1 MKRFISVLLAVT
13 LAASALTLFAASA
26 SAKAENV
33 SLRAYC
39 EKFYSE
45 KKSLKRAY
53 KCKVKYNE
61 QEKIKVK
68 FSDDGSIYTLTVRG
82 LKVTDKACP
91 VVKIYYVGSDKK
103 VNVVKCLRFRVYE
116 AGTVKFKN
124 RQVNEGTSKE
134 ITVNNPFAYS
144 YKLKLSKQDIVK
156 FVSGSVQDGIK
167 VTYAVKGL
175 KKGSV
180 TVKAYLSGKN
190 VCVGSFKITVG
201 DYPAKIRSE
210 YNEIKLKYNAHGS
223 STYMTESHVKVAD
236 MIEDRHAKAKY
247 AIVPSDESVIS
258 TVSEKLAY
266 AVGTGSATAEITEIL
281 GGKTKTIGTVKIKVV
296 NAKTAY
302 VVKQNASFYN
312 DGIFGNGDFT
322 EFLNLTDCKKF
333 SMHPIIDDRLL
344 NNPYTGSSFKSSD
357 YSVYYTSSNAKVI
370 KVSSKGVVTAL
381 KTGSAAV
388 SYTITFKDKSTFKS
402 SCQFL
407 VEKD

>member
-1 MKRFISVLLAVT
+1 MKKFISVFLAVA
-13 LAASALTLFAASA
+13 LAVSAMTLFAASA
-26 SAKAENV
+26 SAKTENIG
-33 SLRAYC
+33 LRAYC

-45 KKSLKRAY
+45 KKSQKRVY

-61 QEKIKVK
+61 KENIKVK

-82 LKVTDKACP
+82 LAPTEKTRP

-103 VNVVKCLRFRVYE
+103 INVVRCLRFKVYE
-116 AGTVKFKN
+116 AGTVKITDKH
-124 RQVNEGTSKE
+124 VNEGTTKE

-144 YKLKLSKQDIVK
+144 YRMKLSRQDVVK
-156 FVSGSVQDGIK
+156 FVSGSAQDGIK
-167 VTYAVKGL
+167 VTYTVKGL

-180 TVKAYLSGKN
+180 TVKLYPGGKKE
-190 VCVGSFKITVG
+190 CVGSFKITVG
-201 DYPAKIRSE
+201 DYPAQILQKYRDIT
-210 YNEIKLKYNAHGS
+210 LKYNAHGS
-223 STYMTESHVKVAD
+223 STYMTESHVNVGD
-236 MIEDRHAKAKY
+236 MIYDRHAKAKY

-258 TVSEKLAY
+258 TVSDKLAY
-266 AVGTGSATAEITEIL
+266 ATGTGSVTAEITETV
-281 GGKTKTIGTVKIKVV
+281 GGGTRTVGTVNIKVV

-302 VVKQNASFYN
+302 VARQNAMFYN

-322 EFLNLTDCKKF
+322 EFLSLKDCKKF
-333 SMHPIIDDRLL
+333 SMQPIINDRLL

-357 YSVYYTSSNAKVI
+357 YSITYTSSNTKVV

-381 KTGSAAV
+381 KEGSASVA
-388 SYTITFKDKSTFKS
+388 YTITFKDKSSFKS